1 MPSQTAPA
9 DEEVAMKAAD
19 IMSSNVRSI
28 ESTESIADA
37 AHLMGELD
45 VGMLPIVDSGKLVG
59 VLTDRDIAIRG
70 FAAGLH
76 SGSPVFRIMTSDV
89 KTCSV
94 NDDLDKVLEQM
105 AEEQIR
111 RMPICA
117 KSGEIVGIISVGDL
131 AERDPDKD
139 EVTETLKDICR
150 RQGVHSQTL
159 ENV

>member
-1 MPSQTAPA
+1 
-9 DEEVAMKAAD
+9 MKASD

-45 VGMLPIVDSGKLVG
+45 IGVLPVVDSGKLVG
-59 VLTDRDIAIRG
+59 ILTDRDIAVRG
-70 FAAGLH
+70 FGAGLH
-76 SGSPVFRIMTSDV
+76 SGSPVLRIMTAEV

-94 NDDLDKVLEQM
+94 DDDLDRVLERM
-105 AEEQIR
+105 SDEQVR
-111 RMPICA
+111 RMPICSG
-117 KSGEIVGIISVGDL
+117 SGEIVGIISVGDL

-150 RQGVHSQTL
+150 PQGLHSMCETAAT
-159 ENV
+159 